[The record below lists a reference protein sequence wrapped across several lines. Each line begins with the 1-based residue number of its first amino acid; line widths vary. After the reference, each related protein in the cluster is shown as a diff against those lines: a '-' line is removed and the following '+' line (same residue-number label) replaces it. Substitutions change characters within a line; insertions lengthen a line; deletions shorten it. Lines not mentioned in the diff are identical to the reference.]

1 MKNDCLIKRTKVLI
15 QSNRIFASVI
25 VRKYWPLFIMQTLTI
40 LLSGLSA
47 ALISKTS
54 KLFLERILFDKS
66 LTKAMYVI
74 VFWMFYMLVM
84 NAMQHFTTTYTNYA
98 YAKAQIIVK
107 ESLYKKITNL
117 KLSYFDVPKNR
128 DVLTR
133 AIQYSDNGGPQLL
146 NYLFSLLTNIVA
158 IVSILF
164 QVLEEESEGA

>member
-1 MKNDCLIKRTKVLI
+1 
-15 QSNRIFASVI
+15 
-25 VRKYWPLFIMQTLTI
+25 
-40 LLSGLSA
+40 
-47 ALISKTS
+47 
-54 KLFLERILFDKS
+54 
-66 LTKAMYVI
+66 MYVI